1 MEGPSLPASF
11 PSRPSRTGA
20 DPLACSVPQQ
30 EEAFSV
36 WDDWAFLYPPRS
48 APRALLQGIAAS
60 YWLVSVVCHD
70 FKHAGGLAD
79 FLLGA

>member
-1 MEGPSLPASF
+1 L
-11 PSRPSRTGA
+11 
-20 DPLACSVPQQ
+20 Q

-36 WDDWAFLYPPRS
+36 WEDWSFLYPPRS
-48 APRALLQGIAAS
+48 APRELLQSIADD

-70 FKHAGGLAD
+70 YKNPAGLSD